1 MSTLKDL
8 ISQKEAIDMQIHNMT
23 EHARSEAISKILAL
37 MKESGV
43 SFHDLGGRSASK
55 TRAKKASA
63 ESTKVAAKYI
73 NSETGES
80 WSGRGLQPK
89 WVKQALTS
97 GKSISDFA
105 VHALAS

>member
-8 ISQKEAIDMQIHNMT
+8 IAQKEAIDMQIHKIT
-23 EHARSEAISKILAL
+23 EHARSEAIAKILVL
-37 MKESGV
+37 MKESCV
-43 SFHDLGGRSASK
+43 SFHDLGGRNASK

-63 ESTKVAAKYI
+63 EGKKVAAKYI

-89 WVKQALTS
+89 WLKQALTS